1 MAVFIPSLPEN
12 FNNSYGEEK
21 VFNSLRTLDNNY
33 VVFHSYNWVGIKER
47 TIGEADFVVMHPT
60 KGIMVIE
67 VKSGEIEYKDGIW
80 YQTNV
85 KTKFKKEINPFSQA
99 RRSMYE
105 IQDRLLLKYKFSEIP
120 MICFAVWFTSMD
132 IDKDVLL
139 PAESP
144 REIILDKSSLDFP
157 KRDIDG
163 IFNYWNKKYRNVTL
177 NQKRFND
184 MVNFLCPHFH
194 IVPKLRTSIE
204 EAEYFYIQLTNQQI
218 ALLNFLEEQKTAV
231 IHGLAGTGKTVL
243 AVEKAKSLA
252 EQRESVLFLCYNSFL
267 KDVLRDCNSI
277 PNVVFHNVHS
287 LAYEILGNKGTSIE
301 DLVNEFEDYLETVF
315 EADDWIYSNVIVDEG
330 QDLDDRLLNRLYEL
344 VKEKR
349 GCFYVFYDRNQYI
362 MKNQLPEWI
371 ENSECRLV
379 LNKNCRNTAEIFK
392 TSCSIIG
399 VDEGS
404 RINDI
409 HGEIPYAKF
418 YKSEN
423 ELNVLVKGFI
433 KKVIVEGN
441 LKPDEI
447 VILTATSLEKS
458 WLNTDDLYEGYKIT
472 TIPKNNSIL
481 FTTIRKFKGLEAK
494 AVLIIDVS
502 IRGLVSPENKR
513 LIYVGSSRA
522 KYYLE
527 IAFLEDLENNE
538 IGDYLKRFDENR
550 NVPKNKKGFAKLLN
564 LKYKI

>member
-1 MAVFIPSLPEN
+1 M
-12 FNNSYGEEK
+12 
-21 VFNSLRTLDNNY
+21 
-33 VVFHSYNWVGIKER
+33 
-47 TIGEADFVVMHPT
+47 
-60 KGIMVIE
+60 
-67 VKSGEIEYKDGIW
+67 
-80 YQTNV
+80 
-85 KTKFKKEINPFSQA
+85 
-99 RRSMYE
+99 
-105 IQDRLLLKYKFSEIP
+105 
-120 MICFAVWFTSMD
+120 
-132 IDKDVLL
+132 
-139 PAESP
+139 
-144 REIILDKSSLDFP
+144 
-157 KRDIDG
+157 
-163 IFNYWNKKYRNVTL
+163 
-177 NQKRFND
+177 
-184 MVNFLCPHFH
+184 
-194 IVPKLRTSIE
+194 
-204 EAEYFYIQLTNQQI
+204 
-218 ALLNFLEEQKTAV
+218 
-231 IHGLAGTGKTVL
+231 
-243 AVEKAKSLA
+243 
-252 EQRESVLFLCYNSFL
+252 
-267 KDVLRDCNSI
+267 
-277 PNVVFHNVHS
+277 
-287 LAYEILGNKGTSIE
+287 
-301 DLVNEFEDYLETVF
+301 
-315 EADDWIYSNVIVDEG
+315 
-330 QDLDDRLLNRLYEL
+330 